1 MDEDYTLAEVAT
13 LMRRGVERVR
23 AMAARGDLDTA
34 GSVLVLAWL
43 AAQAVIAWDSMPL

>member
-1 MDEDYTLAEVAT
+1 MSRHAETLAALLV
-13 LMRRGVERVR
+13 
-23 AMAARGDLDTA
+23 TA

>member
-1 MDEDYTLAEVAT
+1 MSRHAEPLAALLV
-13 LMRRGVERVR
+13 
-23 AMAARGDLDTA
+23 TA